1 VSRLILA
8 SASRSRQAMLKAAG
22 VDFVVQAASIDERA
36 LATDLLSQGKDAGAI
51 ALALAEQKAIAISR
65 QNPGDMVLGGDSVLA
80 LGGELINKSPDL
92 ASLRAELRRLS
103 SKTHFLISAA
113 ALARDGRV
121 IWHHMAS
128 ARMTMRVLSDAFLDD
143 YLARE
148 GEAVLGS
155 VGGYHFEGLGA
166 QLFES
171 AEGDYFSI
179 LGLPLLPVLKELR
192 AQGWLLS

>member
-1 VSRLILA
+1 
-8 SASRSRQAMLKAAG
+8 MLRAAC

-36 LATDLLSQGKDAGAI
+36 LSRKLLAQGGDAGAV
-51 ALALAEQKAIAISR
+51 ALTLAEQKALAVSR

-80 LGGELINKSPDL
+80 REGELINKSPDL

-103 SKTHFLISAA
+103 GKTHFLISAA
-113 ALARDGRV
+113 ALARDDQV
-121 IWHHMAS
+121 IWHHVAS
-128 ARMTMRVLSDAFLDD
+128 ARMTMRTLSDAFLDD

-192 AQGWLLS
+192 AQGWLQA

>member
-1 VSRLILA
+1 VRRLILA
-8 SASRSRQAMLKAAG
+8 SASRSRQAMLKAAC
-22 VDFVVQAASIDERA
+22 VDFMVQAAAIDENDLTRE
-36 LATDLLSQGKDAGAI
+36 LLSQGKDGSAV
-51 ALALAEQKAIAISR
+51 ALALAEQKALAISR

-80 LGGELINKSPDL
+80 LEGELINKSPDL
-92 ASLRAELRRLS
+92 VSLRAELRRLS
-103 SKTHFLISAA
+103 GKTHFLISAA
-113 ALARDGRV
+113 ALAQGGQV
-121 IWHHMAS
+121 IWHHVAS
-128 ARMTMRVLSDAFLDD
+128 ARMTMRTLSDAFLDD

-192 AQGWLLS
+192 AQGWLQP

>member
-1 VSRLILA
+1 MSRLILA

-22 VDFVVQAASIDERA
+22 VEFTVQAADVDERA
-36 LATDLLSQGKDAGAI
+36 LTRDLLSQGKDGMAV
-51 ALALAEQKAIAISR
+51 ALALAERKALTVSR
-65 QNPGDMVLGGDSVLA
+65 LNPGDLVLGGDSVLA
-80 LGGELINKSPDL
+80 LGSELIGKSPDL
-92 ASLRAELRRLS
+92 AALRAELTRLS
-103 SKTHFLISAA
+103 GKTHFLISAA
-113 ALARDGRV
+113 ALARDGQL
-121 IWHHMAS
+121 IWHHA
-128 ARMTMRVLSDAFLDD
+128 AQAHMTVRRLSEAFLDD

-155 VGGYHFEGLGA
+155 VGGYHFEGPGA

-192 AQGWLLS
+192 AQGWLPT

>member
-1 VSRLILA
+1 VRTLILA
-8 SASRSRQAMLKAAG
+8 SASRSRQAMLRASG

-36 LATDLLSQGKDAGAI
+36 LAKELLSQGKDAGAI
-51 ALALAEQKAIAISR
+51 ARALAEQKAIAISR

-80 LGGELINKSPDL
+80 LEGELINKSPDL
-92 ASLRAELRRLS
+92 AALRAELRRLS
-103 SKTHFLISAA
+103 GKTHFLISAA
-113 ALARDGRV
+113 ALARDGQV
-121 IWHHMAS
+121 IWHHVAS
-128 ARMTMRVLSDAFLDD
+128 ARMTMRTLSDAFLDD

-192 AQGWLLS
+192 TQGWLQA

>member
-1 VSRLILA
+1 
-8 SASRSRQAMLKAAG
+8 MLKAAG
-22 VDFVVQAASIDERA
+22 VDFTVQAASIDENA
-36 LATDLLSQGKDAGAI
+36 LTRELLSQGKDGSPI
-51 ALALAEQKAIAISR
+51 ALALAEQKALAVSH

-80 LGGELINKSPDL
+80 LEGELISKSPDL
-92 ASLRAELRRLS
+92 AALRAELRRLS
-103 SKTHFLISAA
+103 GKPHLLISAA
-113 ALARDGRV
+113 ALARDGLV
-121 IWHHMAS
+121 IWHHVAS
-128 ARMTMRVLSDAFLDD
+128 ARMTMRMLSDAFLDD

-148 GEAVLGS
+148 GEALLGS

-192 AQGWLLS
+192 AQGWLPS

>member
-1 VSRLILA
+1 
-8 SASRSRQAMLKAAG
+8 
-22 VDFVVQAASIDERA
+22 VDFVVQAASIDERS
-36 LATDLLSQGKDAGAI
+36 LARELLSQGKDAGAI

-65 QNPGDMVLGGDSVLA
+65 QNPGDLVLGGDSVLA
-80 LGGELINKSPDL
+80 LEGELINKSPDL

-103 SKTHFLISAA
+103 GKTHFLISAA
-113 ALARDGRV
+113 ALAQDGQA
-121 IWHHMAS
+121 IWHHIAS
-128 ARMTMRVLSDAFLDD
+128 ARMTMRTLSDAFLDD

-148 GEAVLGS
+148 GDALLGS

-179 LGLPLLPVLKELR
+179 LGLPLLPVLNELR
-192 AQGWLLS
+192 AQGWLQT

>member
-1 VSRLILA
+1 VRRLILA

-22 VDFVVQAASIDERA
+22 VDFMVQAASIDERA
-36 LATDLLSQGKDAGAI
+36 LATDLLSKGKDAGAI

-65 QNPGDMVLGGDSVLA
+65 QNPGDLVLGGDSVLA
-80 LGGELINKSPDL
+80 LEGELINKSPDL

-103 SKTHFLISAA
+103 GKTHFLISAA
-113 ALARDGRV
+113 ALAQGGQV
-121 IWHHMAS
+121 IWRHMAS
-128 ARMTMRVLSDAFLDD
+128 ARMTMRTLSDAFLDD

-148 GEAVLGS
+148 GEALLGS

-179 LGLPLLPVLKELR
+179 LGLPLLPVLNELR
-192 AQGWLLS
+192 AQGWLQA